1 MIIVIGESCTD
12 IYVYTKSTRLSPE
25 APVPVLI
32 PTHKVKAGGDLFIR
46 ASVFAMDIDDME
58 LREMIKPGFIKG
70 EIYR

>member
-32 PTHKVKAGGDLFIR
+32 PVHKVKVGGMTMNVYNNVKNMNPNV
-46 ASVFAMDIDDME
+46 S
-58 LREMIKPGFIKG
+58 IKVNYT
-70 EIYR
+70 EE